1 MNIVNAFTDVKD
13 VGIGSKP
20 TQVITS
26 LNDLQELQIGRGYL
40 AFKADQSGIWLGG
53 NKFIDAPFSVDMSGH
68 MKATDL
74 TLTGYV
80 SKDGSNQNFTG
91 SLQLLDGLGNI
102 AIFIGD
108 DADL

>member
-1 MNIVNAFTDVKD
+1 
-13 VGIGSKP
+13 
-20 TQVITS
+20 
-26 LNDLQELQIGRGYL
+26 
-40 AFKADQSGIWLGG
+40 
-53 NKFIDAPFSVDMSGH
+53 